1 MKKLDSA
8 DYCMLACL
16 CAMIACI
23 SDVFAVHFGAAQETV
38 RTFALAGADLVGMA
52 WAATGLCFRG
62 PAKQR
67 EADRRE

>member
-1 MKKLDSA
+1 MKKLDTA
-8 DYCMLACL
+8 DCCMLACL

-52 WAATGLCFRG
+52 WAVAGLHLRE
-62 PAKQR
+62 PAKQHK
-67 EADRRE
+67 ADQGE

>member
-1 MKKLDSA
+1 MKQLDSA
-8 DYCMLACL
+8 DCLMLACL

-52 WAATGLCFRG
+52 WAASGLRLRE
-62 PAKQR
+62 PVKQHK
-67 EADRRE
+67 ADRRK